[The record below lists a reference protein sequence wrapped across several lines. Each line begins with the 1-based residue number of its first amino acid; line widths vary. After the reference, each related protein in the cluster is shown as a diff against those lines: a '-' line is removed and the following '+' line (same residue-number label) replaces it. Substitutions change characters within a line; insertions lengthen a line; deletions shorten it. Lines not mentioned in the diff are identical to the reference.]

1 MSELRFDGRVA
12 LVTGAGGGLGREHA
26 ILLAS
31 RGAAVMVNDLGSPTM
46 GGQDH
51 DPSPAEAVVEEIQ
64 SAGGIAAAN
73 SDSVATREGAES
85 MVADTL
91 EEFGR
96 LDIVINNAG
105 IIRNRTFLNI
115 NEYEF

>member
-26 ILLAS
+26 LLLAS

-51 DPSPAEAVVEEIQ
+51 DPTPAEDVVQEIRD
-64 SAGGIAAAN
+64 AGG
-73 SDSVATREGAES
+73 V
-85 MVADTL
+85 
-91 EEFGR
+91 
-96 LDIVINNAG
+96 
-105 IIRNRTFLNI
+105 
-115 NEYEF
+115 